1 VQHRGCAD
9 RLPTLVVLVVSAL
22 VKIALAAGTASDG
35 PGVGAS
41 WTTGNKLAVGSSAEK
56 NSKVWF
62 TVANGITS
70 EVFYPRLDIPNIL
83 LTDSRAAS
91 RRPRRRNPGEGI
103 ATRPITT
110 AAGRAFVRLGDG
122 SAVGLRFRRC
132 SRTTVST
139 QATFWRPFAID
150 RLRSPVLIGCEEQ
163 ARPGRHG

>member
-1 VQHRGCAD
+1 M
-9 RLPTLVVLVVSAL
+9 
-22 VKIALAAGTASDG
+22 
-35 PGVGAS
+35 
-41 WTTGNKLAVGSSAEK
+41 
-56 NSKVWF
+56 
-62 TVANGITS
+62 S
-70 EVFYPRLDIPNIL
+70 ELRRL

-139 QATFWRPFAID
+139 QAKEGTRMTTINTMVETAAELTRQANDARRKREVLLEIVKLCPKGDVPIGEQLVEQGLAIID
-150 RLRSPVLIGCEEQ
+150 TAGHIHLDAAKVNAALA
-163 ARPGRHG
+163 ARRQS